1 MAKDKQ
7 QGGPQQG
14 GPHQGG
20 PHQGGPHQGGS
31 ATLIREEPAKK
42 TTVASVLAPIVP
54 VTKTTPTRPLSAEPA
69 RRTDPVTALPF
80 GRRNYALMLA
90 GIGLILLGF
99 FIMSLDKEEFG
110 FGFLG
115 LTLGP
120 LVVMSG
126 FVLEFF
132 AILARPARV

>member
-7 QGGPQQG
+7 
-14 GPHQGG
+14 
-20 PHQGGPHQGGS
+20 GGS
-31 ATLIREEPAKK
+31 TTLAREELARKTNAAAAPATAPK
-42 TTVASVLAPIVP
+42 TNPVRP
-54 VTKTTPTRPLSAEPA
+54 VTEPTRTLAVA
-69 RRTDPVTALPF
+69 TLPF
-80 GRRNYALMLA
+80 GRRNYVLMLA
-90 GIGLILLGF
+90 GIGIILLGF

-132 AILARPARV
+132 AILANPKKV

>member
-7 QGGPQQG
+7 YSP
-14 GPHQGG
+14 
-20 PHQGGPHQGGS
+20 
-31 ATLIREEPAKK
+31 ATLTREEPVKK
-42 TTVASVLAPIVP
+42 TTVVTAP
-54 VTKTTPTRPLSAEPA
+54 TTPVASARPVSTRPLTAEPT
-69 RRTDPVTALPF
+69 RRADPAAALPF
-80 GRRNYALMLA
+80 GRRNYTLMVI
-90 GIGLILLGF
+90 GIAVILLGF

-132 AILARPARV
+132 AILVRPTRA

>member
-7 QGGPQQG
+7 AGP
-14 GPHQGG
+14 
-20 PHQGGPHQGGS
+20 
-31 ATLIREEPAKK
+31 AILTRDEPAKK
-42 TTVASVLAPIVP
+42 TVATSAVAPKTVSTRSVSNEASR
-54 VTKTTPTRPLSAEPA
+54 TSAA
-69 RRTDPVTALPF
+69 ALPF
-80 GRRNYALMLA
+80 GRQNYTLMLA
-90 GIGLILLGF
+90 GIGIILAGF

-120 LVVMSG
+120 IVVMGG

-132 AILARPARV
+132 AILARPKA